1 MPPDL
6 LARLSPP
13 LFVLLW
19 ATGFV
24 VARLVAPDADPLT
37 FLTVRFLLAALL
49 LAAMAAVLRAPW
61 PTTGPGWR
69 DGLVAGV
76 LLHGGYLGAVFWAV
90 KHGLP
95 AGIAALVAGF
105 QPLATGF
112 LVGPALAERVSPRRW
127 AGIGIGALGAG
138 LVVAP
143 KVGLPGGVPLVPLAV
158 CFGGMLSITAGTLW
172 QKRTGATADLRTN
185 TAVQYVGAASFT
197 LPVALLT
204 ETGRLDPTPALLF
217 GLAWSVLG
225 MSIAAIGLFMILIRR
240 GAVAGVAALLYLVPP
255 VSALMAYTL
264 FGETLAPVQIAGMA
278 VAALGV
284 AVASRG

>member
-24 VARLVAPDADPLT
+24 VARLVAPYADPLT

-49 LAAMAAVLRAPW
+49 LAGMAAVLRAPW

-105 QPLATGF
+105 QPLATGV
-112 LVGPALAERVSPRRW
+112 LVGPALGERVSPRRW
-127 AGIGIGALGAG
+127 AGIGIGALGGA
-138 LVVAP
+138 LVVSP

-158 CFGGMLSITAGTLW
+158 CFGGMLSFTAGTLW

-185 TAVQYVGAASFT
+185 TAVQYLGAVVLT
-197 LPVALLT
+197 VPVALLT

-217 GLAWSVLG
+217 GMAWSVLG
-225 MSIAAIGLFMILIRR
+225 MSIGAIGLLMLLIRG

-255 VSALMAYTL
+255 VSALMAFGL
-264 FGETLAPVQIAGMA
+264 FGEILAPVQIVGMG
-278 VAALGV
+278 VAAVGV
-284 AVASRG
+284 AVASRS